1 MMDEGAR
8 PDDNL
13 GEVRGMREIKEAFI
27 TFQGILIPRTKQDYE
42 RLVYLCYKFRE
53 AVKYATA
60 KLHKNINITYK
71 DLKSFVPNAWYCLD
85 AMKIAKLFSKAKR
98 RPRIKKLFIMST
110 GNKYKKGNQ
119 NIKIDLESN
128 NVKVRDPFNKAWLN
142 FTLKIDQRIKK
153 YNFDHYSVRIVFSEG
168 KIRIYIIV
176 PFKQNTFVDGEF
188 VAGFDF
194 NVDRVNM
201 VIVDKLGIIR
211 DIRNVHFHRVTSPGF
226 PKNKAKDIR
235 LKALAKLLD
244 YARDHNCGIVV
255 FENLKFKNKTKTK
268 SKAANRKIHNFAC
281 K

>member
-1 MMDEGAR
+1 
-8 PDDNL
+8 
-13 GEVRGMREIKEAFI
+13 
-27 TFQGILIPRTKQDYE
+27 
-42 RLVYLCYKFRE
+42 
-53 AVKYATA
+53 
-60 KLHKNINITYK
+60 
-71 DLKSFVPNAWYCLD
+71 
-85 AMKIAKLFSKAKR
+85 MKIAKLFSKAKR

-235 LKALAKLLD
+235 LKVLAKLLD

-268 SKAANRKIHNFAC
+268 NKAANRKIHKFAC
-281 K
+281 KQFLSYGINMALRRGLKVYLVKPNNTSKKAKEIHKKLGLDIHTTAAFLLALKFLRQYYSV